1 MSELGACLSWARGM
15 VSGRA
20 RHEER
25 ECTRPRR
32 VAFACLD
39 FRMLGERT
47 LVVLSSYQYNIYLD
61 ATDVLAWCLP

>member
-1 MSELGACLSWARGM
+1 MHETPEGGVHG
-15 VSGRA
+15 VSG
-20 RHEER
+20 
-25 ECTRPRR
+25 
-32 VAFACLD
+32 